1 MTQLAPLA
9 LAEGLRAAVEDIDV
23 TPGVVGFAAT
33 AIIAIVVVLLLLDM
47 SRRVRRVN
55 QRAMIREQLEAEAA
69 QDARGFGAQQRDGA
83 DAAPAA
89 PAAPASDEVPPAE
102 R

>member
-1 MTQLAPLA
+1 MTQFAPIA

-33 AIIAIVVVLLLLDM
+33 AVIAIVVVLLILDM

-69 QDARGFGAQQRDGA
+69 RDAQGADAQAGDGA
-83 DAAPAA
+83 GVQPGSPTSDDAAPA
-89 PAAPASDEVPPAE
+89 E

>member
-1 MTQLAPLA
+1 MTQLAPIA
-9 LAEGLRAAVEDIDV
+9 LAEGLRTAVEDIDV

-33 AIIAIVVVLLLLDM
+33 AIIAIVIVLLLLDM

-69 QDARGFGAQQRDGA
+69 QDAQGSTPRRD
-83 DAAPAA
+83 DAG
-89 PAAPASDEVPPAE
+89 AAPASDEVPPAE